1 MSGLITPYQGGIPNL
16 YTRSGRAGQRGGGFF
31 SSLKR
36 FLIPI
41 GKAILPSLAGGAGD
55 LLSGRGVKETLK
67 KRGLD
72 AGKSALGAVL
82 QTAGGGG
89 GGEEEAATTP
99 SKKYKRAPAPRKG
112 SVSSQQQQKKK
123 RKGTSAWQ

>member
-89 GGEEEAATTP
+89 EEAATPP

-123 RKGTSAWQ
+123 RKGTSTWQ

>member
-16 YTRSGRAGQRGGGFF
+16 YTRSGRAGQHGGGFF

-89 GGEEEAATTP
+89 GGGEEEATTATP

-112 SVSSQQQQKKK
+112 SVSSQKKK
-123 RKGTSAWQ
+123 RKGPSSAWQ

>member
-89 GGEEEAATTP
+89 GEEEAATP

-112 SVSSQQQQKKK
+112 SFSSQQLKKK
-123 RKGTSAWQ
+123 RKGTSTWQ

>member
-16 YTRSGRAGQRGGGFF
+16 YTRSGRAGQHGGGFF

-82 QTAGGGG
+82 QTAGGG
-89 GGEEEAATTP
+89 EEEAATTTP

-112 SVSSQQQQKKK
+112 SVSSQQKK
-123 RKGTSAWQ
+123 RKGPSSAWQ